1 MREQTADL
9 TTTIVQLGSALG
21 AGPAQDLATARSEV
35 SQVRS
40 LFSDSIRSLQASFK
54 ELDGLIQSQQ
64 QQVTA
69 LLSTLGGSGGA
80 GKGSV
85 ESFLE
90 ELGPLLRSL
99 TEILT
104 NVTDK
109 GADGARR
116 VDALTHDLGET
127 FRLLRNFESVE
138 AQTNM
143 LALNATI
150 EAARAGEQGRAF
162 GVVAQEVRNLSKSSK
177 ELNGRISDQ
186 LNRARTRMA
195 DVRQLLVESVPED
208 SAAARQSRERIDDL
222 LSRLDAVDQRMV
234 EGLAQIERVSHE
246 VAERVAVAVRALQFE
261 DIVGQLLGC
270 MDRRLERL
278 ETAIHGLLTV
288 AASPESEGAPLSTRL
303 QGQLAEMKR
312 SYSIPVNSPVVQT
325 SMDAGSIE
333 LF

>member
-1 MREQTADL
+1 MHEQTADL
-9 TTTIVQLGSALG
+9 THTIVQLGSVIG

-64 QQVTA
+64 RQVTD
-69 LLSTLGGSGGA
+69 LLSTVGGSS

-116 VDALTHDLGET
+116 VDALTNDLGET

-177 ELNGRISDQ
+177 ELNARISEQ
-186 LNRARTRMA
+186 LSRARSRMA

-208 SAAARQSRERIDDL
+208 SASARQSRERIDDL
-222 LSRLDAVDQRMV
+222 LGRLDAVDQRMV
-234 EGLAQIERVSHE
+234 DGLAQIERVSHE
-246 VAERVAVAVRALQFE
+246 VAERVAVAVRALQF
-261 DIVGQLLGC
+261 
-270 MDRRLERL
+270 
-278 ETAIHGLLTV
+278 
-288 AASPESEGAPLSTRL
+288 
-303 QGQLAEMKR
+303 
-312 SYSIPVNSPVVQT
+312 
-325 SMDAGSIE
+325 
-333 LF
+333 

>member
-1 MREQTADL
+1 MHEQTADL
-9 TTTIVQLGSALG
+9 TNTIHQLGSVLG

-64 QQVTA
+64 RQVTD
-69 LLSTLGGSGGA
+69 LLSTVGGAGGA

-116 VDALTHDLGET
+116 VDALTNDLGET

-150 EAARAGEQGRAF
+150 EAARAGDQGRAF

-177 ELNGRISDQ
+177 ELNGRISEQ
-186 LNRARTRMA
+186 LSRARSRMA

-208 SAAARQSRERIDDL
+208 SASARQSRERIDDL
-222 LSRLDAVDQRMV
+222 LARLDAVDQRMV
-234 EGLAQIERVSHE
+234 DGLAQIERVSHE

-278 ETAIHGLLTV
+278 EAALQGLQAV
-288 AASPESEGAPLSTRL
+288 AASPDSESEALSSRL
-303 QGQLAEMKR
+303 QGQLAEMVR
-312 SYSIPVNSPVVQT
+312 SYSVPVNSPVVQT

>member
-1 MREQTADL
+1 MHEQTADL
-9 TTTIVQLGSALG
+9 THTIVQLGSVIG

-54 ELDGLIQSQQ
+54 ELDGLILSQQ
-64 QQVTA
+64 RQVTD
-69 LLSTLGGSGGA
+69 LLSTVGGSS

-116 VDALTHDLGET
+116 VDALTNDLGET

-177 ELNGRISDQ
+177 ELNARISEQ
-186 LNRARTRMA
+186 LSRARSRMA

-208 SAAARQSRERIDDL
+208 SASARQSRERIDDL
-222 LSRLDAVDQRMV
+222 LGRLDAVDQRMV
-234 EGLAQIERVSHE
+234 DGLAQIERVSHE

-278 ETAIHGLLTV
+278 EAALHGIQAV
-288 AASPESEGAPLSTRL
+288 AASPDSESEALSSRL
-303 QGQLAEMKR
+303 QGQLAEVVR
-312 SYSIPVNSPVVQT
+312 SYSVPVNSPVVQT

>member
-1 MREQTADL
+1 MREETADL
-9 TTTIVQLGSALG
+9 NTTIVQLGSALG
-21 AGPAQDLATARSEV
+21 AGPIQDLATARSEV

-40 LFSDSIRSLQASFK
+40 LFSDSIRALQASFR

-64 QQVTA
+64 RQVTE
-69 LLSTLGGSGGA
+69 LLSTLGGGSGA

-85 ESFLE
+85 ESFLD
-90 ELGPLLRSL
+90 ELAPLLRSL

-116 VDALTHDLGET
+116 VDALTNDLGET

-177 ELNGRISDQ
+177 ELNGRISEQ
-186 LNRARTRMA
+186 LHKARTRMA

-208 SAAARQSRERIDDL
+208 SASARQSRERIDDL
-222 LSRLDAVDQRMV
+222 LAKLDTVDQRMV
-234 EGLAQIERVSHE
+234 AGLAQIERVSHE

-261 DIVGQLLGC
+261 DIVGQLLVC

-278 ETAIHGLLTV
+278 ETAILGLHTL
-288 AASPESEGAPLSTRL
+288 AASPDDGDPLSTRL
-303 QGQLAEMKR
+303 QGQIEEMAR
-312 SYSIPVNSPVVQT
+312 SYSTPVNSPVVQT

>member
-1 MREQTADL
+1 MHEQTAEL
-9 TTTIVQLGSALG
+9 AHTIVQLGSVIG

-64 QQVTA
+64 RQVTE
-69 LLSTLGGSGGA
+69 LLSTVGGA
-80 GKGSV
+80 SGKGSV

-116 VDALTHDLGET
+116 VDALTNDLGET

-177 ELNGRISDQ
+177 ELNARISEQ
-186 LNRARTRMA
+186 LSRARTRMA

-208 SAAARQSRERIDDL
+208 SASARQSRERIDDL
-222 LSRLDAVDQRMV
+222 LGRLDAVDQRMV
-234 EGLAQIERVSHE
+234 DGLAQIERVSHE
-246 VAERVAVAVRALQFE
+246 VAERVAIAVRALQFE
-261 DIVGQLLGC
+261 DIIGQLLGC

-278 ETAIHGLLTV
+278 EAALQGIQAV
-288 AASPESEGAPLSTRL
+288 AASPDSESEALSSRL
-303 QGQLAEMKR
+303 QGQLAEVVR
-312 SYSIPVNSPVVQT
+312 SYSVPVTSPVVQT

>member
-1 MREQTADL
+1 MGEQNVNLA
-9 TTTIVQLGSALG
+9 TIVQLGSALG
-21 AGPAQDLATARSEV
+21 AGPMQDLATARSEV

-40 LFSDSIRSLQASFK
+40 LCTDSIRSLQASFR
-54 ELDGLIQSQQ
+54 ELDGLIQNQKE
-64 QQVTA
+64 QVTN
-69 LLSTLGGSGGA
+69 LLSTVSGGA
-80 GKGSV
+80 GSGKGSV

-116 VDALTHDLGET
+116 VDALTNDLGET
-127 FRLLRNFESVE
+127 FRLLRNFETVE

-177 ELNGRISDQ
+177 ELNGRISEQ
-186 LNRARTRMA
+186 LHKARSRMA

-208 SAAARQSRERIDDL
+208 SASARQSRERIDDL
-222 LSRLDAVDQRMV
+222 LSKLDAVDQRMV
-234 EGLAQIERVSHE
+234 NGLAQIERVSHE

-261 DIVGQLLGC
+261 DIVGQLLVC

-278 ETAIHGLLTV
+278 ESAIHGLHAL
-288 AASPESEGAPLSTRL
+288 AAQPDADLGA
-303 QGQLAEMKR
+303 QFEGQLAEIAR
-312 SYSIPVNSPVVQT
+312 SYSVPVTSPVVQT

>member
-1 MREQTADL
+1 MRDQTADL
-9 TTTIVQLGSALG
+9 TSTIVRLGSALG
-21 AGPAQDLATARSEV
+21 AGPAQDLATARGEV
-35 SQVRS
+35 SQLRS
-40 LFSDSIRSLQASFK
+40 LFGDSIQALQASFK

-64 QQVTA
+64 RQVTE
-69 LLSTLGGSGGA
+69 LLRTVGGGS

-116 VDALTHDLGET
+116 VDALTNDLGET

-177 ELNGRISDQ
+177 ELNARISDQ
-186 LNRARTRMA
+186 LSRARARMA
-195 DVRQLLVESVPED
+195 DVRQLLVESVPAD
-208 SAAARQSRERIDDL
+208 SASARQSRERIDDL
-222 LSRLDAVDQRMV
+222 LARLDAVDQRMV
-234 EGLAQIERVSHE
+234 DGLAQIERVSNE
-246 VAERVAVAVRALQFE
+246 VAERVAVAVRCLQFE

-278 ETAIHGLLTV
+278 ESALQGLQTV
-288 AASPESEGAPLSTRL
+288 VASADAESEALSSRL
-303 QGQLAEMKR
+303 QGQVEEMVR
-312 SYSIPVNSPVVQT
+312 SYSVPVTSPVVQT

>member
-1 MREQTADL
+1 MHEQTADL
-9 TTTIVQLGSALG
+9 THTIVQLGSVIG

-64 QQVTA
+64 RQVTD
-69 LLSTLGGSGGA
+69 LLSTVGGA
-80 GKGSV
+80 SGKGSV

-116 VDALTHDLGET
+116 VDALTNDLGET

-177 ELNGRISDQ
+177 ELNGRISEQ
-186 LNRARTRMA
+186 LSRARSRMA

-208 SAAARQSRERIDDL
+208 SESARQSRERIDDL
-222 LSRLDAVDQRMV
+222 LGRLDAVDQRMV
-234 EGLAQIERVSHE
+234 DGLAQIERVSHE

-278 ETAIHGLLTV
+278 EAALQGIQAV
-288 AASPESEGAPLSTRL
+288 AASPDSESEALSSRL
-303 QGQLAEMKR
+303 QGQLAEVVR
-312 SYSIPVNSPVVQT
+312 SYSVPVTSPVVQT

>member
-1 MREQTADL
+1 MHEQTADL
-9 TTTIVQLGSALG
+9 THTIVQLGSVIG

-64 QQVTA
+64 RQVTD
-69 LLSTLGGSGGA
+69 LLSTVGGSS

-116 VDALTHDLGET
+116 VDALTNDLGET

-177 ELNGRISDQ
+177 ELNARISEQ
-186 LNRARTRMA
+186 LSRARSRMA

-208 SAAARQSRERIDDL
+208 SASARQSRERIDDL
-222 LSRLDAVDQRMV
+222 LGRLDAVDQRMV
-234 EGLAQIERVSHE
+234 DGLAQIERVSHE

-278 ETAIHGLLTV
+278 EAALHGIQAV
-288 AASPESEGAPLSTRL
+288 AASPDSESEALSSRL
-303 QGQLAEMKR
+303 QGQLAEVVR
-312 SYSIPVNSPVVQT
+312 SYSVPVNSPVVQT

>member
-1 MREQTADL
+1 MHEQTADL
-9 TTTIVQLGSALG
+9 TSTIVQLGSVIG

-64 QQVTA
+64 RQVTD
-69 LLSTLGGSGGA
+69 LLSTVGGSS

-116 VDALTHDLGET
+116 VDALTNDLGET

-177 ELNGRISDQ
+177 ELNARISEQ
-186 LNRARTRMA
+186 LSRARTRMA

-208 SAAARQSRERIDDL
+208 SASARQSRERIDDL
-222 LSRLDAVDQRMV
+222 LARLDAVDQRMV
-234 EGLAQIERVSHE
+234 DGLAQIERVSHE

-278 ETAIHGLLTV
+278 EAALQGIQAV
-288 AASPESEGAPLSTRL
+288 AASPDSESEALSSRL
-303 QGQLAEMKR
+303 QGQLAEVVR
-312 SYSIPVNSPVVQT
+312 SYSVPVTSPVVQT

>member
-69 LLSTLGGSGGA
+69 LLSTLGGSGKA

-116 VDALTHDLGET
+116 VDALTNDLGET
-127 FRLLRNFESVE
+127 FRLLRNFETVE

-278 ETAIHGLLTV
+278 EVAIHGLLTV

-312 SYSIPVNSPVVQT
+312 SYSIPVTSPVVQT

>member
-1 MREQTADL
+1 MHEQTADL
-9 TTTIVQLGSALG
+9 THTIVQLGSVIG

-64 QQVTA
+64 RQVTE
-69 LLSTLGGSGGA
+69 LLSTVGGSS

-116 VDALTHDLGET
+116 VDALTNDLGET

-177 ELNGRISDQ
+177 ELNARISEQ
-186 LNRARTRMA
+186 LSRARSRMA

-208 SAAARQSRERIDDL
+208 SESARLSRERIDDL
-222 LSRLDAVDQRMV
+222 LGRLDAVDQRMV

-278 ETAIHGLLTV
+278 EAALQGIQAV
-288 AASPESEGAPLSTRL
+288 AASPDSESEALSSRL
-303 QGQLAEMKR
+303 QGQLAEMVR
-312 SYSIPVNSPVVQT
+312 SYSVPVTSPVVQT

>member
-1 MREQTADL
+1 MHEQSAEL
-9 TTTIVQLGSALG
+9 SNTIVQLGSVLG
-21 AGPAQDLATARSEV
+21 AGPARDLATARSEV
-35 SQVRS
+35 SQIRS
-40 LFSDSIRSLQASFK
+40 LFAESIRSLQASFK

-64 QQVTA
+64 RQVTE
-69 LLSTLGGSGGA
+69 LLSTVGGGS

-116 VDALTHDLGET
+116 VDALTNDLGET
-127 FRLLRNFESVE
+127 FRLLRNFETVE

-150 EAARAGEQGRAF
+150 EAARAGDQGRAF

-177 ELNGRISDQ
+177 ELNGRISEQ
-186 LNRARTRMA
+186 LSRARARMA

-208 SAAARQSRERIDDL
+208 SASARQSRERIDDL
-222 LSRLDAVDQRMV
+222 LARLDAVDQRMV
-234 EGLAQIERVSHE
+234 DGLAQIERVSHE

-278 ETAIHGLLTV
+278 ETALQGLQAV
-288 AASPESEGAPLSTRL
+288 AASPESESEALSSRL
-303 QGQLAEMKR
+303 QGQLDEMVR
-312 SYSIPVNSPVVQT
+312 SYSVPVTSPVLQT